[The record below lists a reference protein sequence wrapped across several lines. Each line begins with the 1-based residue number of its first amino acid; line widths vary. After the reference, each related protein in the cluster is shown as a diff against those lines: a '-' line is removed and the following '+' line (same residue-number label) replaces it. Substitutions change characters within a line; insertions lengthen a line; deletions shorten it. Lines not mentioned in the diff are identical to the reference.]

1 MKNAGITTIIILLAL
16 TISCKNR
23 TADHGHSH
31 PSTVEDSL
39 LHAHPDNED
48 QDAEHNHDGED
59 LDAEHNH
66 DGEDLDAEH
75 NHDGEDQAVHE
86 HEQEEVT
93 GIVANFEYKSI
104 LLTKQHFNF
113 VKKTSGRILLDNK
126 GEISII
132 ASSAGIVRFK
142 DSFLYPG
149 TRLKEGST
157 LFTIEGGNLT
167 DNNVS
172 LNFARVEADYKKAK
186 EDFDRASELIN
197 EKLITREHYLEK
209 KNIFDKAE
217 AEYKIYKSSSP
228 GGKSRVISPRTG
240 FIKEILVNE
249 GDKIESGDRLAVI
262 QTEDHLV
269 LRADIPP
276 SEFEIIERI
285 ESAKFTTGYS
295 EEIFNT
301 GEMNG
306 EKISYGRSTGN
317 SSFYI
322 PMYFK
327 IDFNSE
333 LIPGTYADIWLI
345 GEDFEDAI
353 IIPNSSILEEYGK
366 FYVYVDHGN
375 HFDKRYIV
383 PGMDDGD
390 HTMVLSGLSENETVV
405 TDGAYQVK
413 LSMITSIPDAHNHNH

>member
-1 MKNAGITTIIILLAL
+1 MKNAGITTIILMLAL

-23 TADHGHSH
+23 TADHDHDH
-31 PSTVEDSL
+31 DHDHTTTVEDSL
-39 LHAHPDNED
+39 LHTHADNEE
-48 QDAEHNHDGED
+48 APGT
-59 LDAEHNH
+59 A
-66 DGEDLDAEH
+66 AS
-75 NHDGEDQAVHE
+75 
-86 HEQEEVT
+86 
-93 GIVANFEYKSI
+93 FEYKSI
-104 LLTKQHFNF
+104 TLSKQHFNF
-113 VKKTSGRILLDNK
+113 IKKTSGRILIDNK

-149 TRLKEGST
+149 TRIQEGST
-157 LFTIEGGNLT
+157 LFTIEGENLT
-167 DNNVS
+167 GNNVS
-172 LNFARVEADYKKAK
+172 LNFAKVEADYKRAK
-186 EDFDRASELIN
+186 EDFDRASALIN
-197 EKLITREHYLEK
+197 EKLITREYYLEK

-228 GGKSRVISPRTG
+228 GGKSYVKSPRTG

-262 QTEDHLV
+262 QTNDHLV

-276 SEFEIIERI
+276 SEFEIIDRI

-295 EEIFNT
+295 GNIYNT
-301 GEMNG
+301 GDMNG

-317 SSFYI
+317 NSFYI

-327 IDFNSE
+327 IDYNSE

-345 GEDFEDAI
+345 GDVIEDAI
-353 IIPNSSILEEYGK
+353 VIPNSSILEEYGK
-366 FYVYVDHGN
+366 YYVYIDHGK
-375 HFDKRYIV
+375 HFDKRYII

-390 HTMVLSGLSENETVV
+390 HTMVLSGLDENETIVSEG
-405 TDGAYQVK
+405 TYQVK
-413 LSMITSIPDAHNHNH
+413 LSMISSIPNTHQH